1 MKDFPEILRT
11 HSVDAKRWIAA
22 RMLVRAIR
30 LDRAFVIF
38 WAFLTFFMFAAIA
51 VAAFVI
57 GRQLVTPPPFT
68 YTSHRYTADQP
79 LLCPGEPV
87 MYTLGLTVHE
97 VPTVVE
103 IVRTVWQ
110 VEPPRTAVRDMPI
123 GHAIWTDTGTFT
135 NTVSTVIPPDAPLLP
150 GAYELRV
157 SAEDAADGE
166 IEWHTVPFEIRGD
179 C

>member
-11 HSVDAKRWIAA
+11 HSVDAKRWLAA

-30 LDRAFVIF
+30 LDRAFVVF
-38 WAFLTFFMFAAIA
+38 WAFLTFFMFAAI
-51 VAAFVI
+51 VAAATII
-57 GRQLVTPPPFT
+57 GEHLTTPPPLTFS
-68 YTSHRYTADQP
+68 SHRYVAQQTA
-79 LLCPGEPV
+79 LCPGDSV
-87 MYTLGLTVHE
+87 NYTLSSTVHQ

-110 VEPPRTAVRDMPI
+110 IDPPRTVIRDMPI
-123 GHAIWTDTGTFT
+123 GHAIWTETGTFT
-135 NTVSTVIPPDAPLLP
+135 NTVSTLIPMTPLLMP

-166 IEWHTVPFEIRGD
+166 IEWHAVGFEIREG